1 MDQIWLNC
9 IMDRSEFSD
18 ITNTKKRERE
28 RKREKKSPGTPVTMK
43 PKIRERAGTPKLG
56 TLCVCSVH
64 TFVLVRAVML
74 TRIQKATKQPTWT
87 QKWLVSLLLICC
99 CCRLIVDSQID

>member
-1 MDQIWLNC
+1 LAKLHYGSIAVQ
-9 IMDRSEFSD
+9 RHHKYEE
-18 ITNTKKRERE
+18 KRERE
-28 RKREKKSPGTPVTMK
+28 REKKKSPGTPVTMK
-43 PKIRERAGTPKLG
+43 SKIGERAGTPKLG

-87 QKWLVSLLLICC
+87 QKRLVSLLLICC
-99 CCRLIVDSQID
+99 CSRLIVDSQID